1 MNVILQKLIREMI
14 DELEDL
20 DEFSVSGSIAGVT
33 TPLGTDA
40 TYPGS
45 KVKKKKKTTT
55 ETEQLT

>member
-1 MNVILQKLIREMI
+1 MI

-20 DEFSVSGSIAGVT
+20 DEFSVSGGIAGVT
-33 TPLGTDA
+33 TPLGADA

>member
-1 MNVILQKLIREMI
+1 MI

-20 DEFSVSGSIAGVT
+20 DEFSVSGGIAGVT